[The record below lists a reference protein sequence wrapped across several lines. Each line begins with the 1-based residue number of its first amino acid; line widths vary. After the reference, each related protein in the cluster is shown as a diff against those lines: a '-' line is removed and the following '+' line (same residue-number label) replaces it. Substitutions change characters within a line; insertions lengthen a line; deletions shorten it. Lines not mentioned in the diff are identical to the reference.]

1 MDITKM
7 LAELNLATDRRSDHG
22 LLLRT
27 AGDPV
32 KDRVIFEA
40 RLEVINVP
48 SIEVAGADTSCEIT
62 GIRVNAAMLGV
73 SSTLEPSLVVAFVSV
88 SGVVPVFVP
97 EPPG

>member
-40 RLEVINVP
+40 RLAVNVEHP
-48 SIEVAGADTSCEIT
+48 LFQ
-62 GIRVNAAMLGV
+62 R
-73 SSTLEPSLVVAFVSV
+73 
-88 SGVVPVFVP
+88 
-97 EPPG
+97 